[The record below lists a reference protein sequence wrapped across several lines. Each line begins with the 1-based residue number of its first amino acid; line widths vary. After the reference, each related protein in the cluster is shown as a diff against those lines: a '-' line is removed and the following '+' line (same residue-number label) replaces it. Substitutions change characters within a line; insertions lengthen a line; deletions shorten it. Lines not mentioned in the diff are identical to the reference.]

1 MNSEEKEGR
10 PPLVRRPFLVL
21 KRVVSA
27 GNGLFF
33 AELTFIICLFP
44 TICTFELPIQ
54 NSFHMTHAEIV
65 KQVAWKDLKDLSIRE
80 MLIENNLTLPWLF
93 SSWLLAYFGYYALAL
108 PCSAFFFLTGLR
120 QVHNGFHNSL
130 GTNKFLTWF
139 TLFSN
144 SVLMMASIHAVKF
157 NHIRHHKYCLS
168 EEDYE
173 GKSAGMS
180 WYGAILY
187 GPVHMFLIHK
197 VTLQLGNRKY
207 VRNVIAELAAI
218 AAFAF
223 IVFYFNIAFLMYH
236 VIVMVF
242 GEFLMAFFAVWTVHH
257 DTDEHPEMAR
267 TQRGGWKNKI
277 TFSMFYHL
285 EHHLFPAVPT
295 IKLPE
300 LAKRIDEVLPELEK
314 KNTF

>member
-1 MNSEEKEGR
+1 MTQQEI
-10 PPLVRRPFLVL
+10 LRRV
-21 KRVVSA
+21 
-27 GNGLFF
+27 
-33 AELTFIICLFP
+33 E
-44 TICTFELPIQ
+44 
-54 NSFHMTHAEIV
+54 
-65 KQVAWKDLKDLSIRE
+65 WKDLRKLSIKE
-80 MLIENNLTLPWLF
+80 MLIENNLTIPWFLISMAF
-93 SSWLLAYFGYYALAL
+93 AYFGYYFIAL
-108 PCSAFFFLTGLR
+108 PFSAFFFLTGLR

-144 SVLMMASIHAVKF
+144 SILMMASIHAVKF
-157 NHIRHHKYCLS
+157 NHIRHHKYCLGDD
-168 EEDYE
+168 DYE

-197 VTLQLGNRKY
+197 ITLQLGNKNYR
-207 VRNVIAELAAI
+207 RNVILELSAI
-218 AAFAF
+218 AIFTF
-223 IVFYFNIAFLMYH
+223 LVFYFNIHFLIYH
-236 VIVMVF
+236 IIVMII

-257 DTDEHPEMAR
+257 DTHDHPEMAR
-267 TQRGGWKNKI
+267 TQRTGWKNKI

-300 LAKRIDEVLPELEK
+300 LAKRIDEVLPEIDK
-314 KNTF
+314 KSTF